1 MSDLHWSLI
10 GLGAMVV
17 AGVLLYNWWQ
27 EREHR
32 RRAEQAFE
40 APPRDILLDP
50 LTESRPEPGLAAR
63 GERGALADVPPLS
76 VDVAEPPVPESVG
89 EAISG
94 DGIPFSSDETPGG
107 SSEDWPE
114 TIVAQPH
121 RIPEPAPEPAG
132 LVTECEAV
140 LLRETPFGEG
150 FVRDVQEAIGALTP
164 HPILEAFDDRTGT
177 WAAVDGAVPHPCHRI
192 RAVMGLADRQGAV
205 HREQLEAFAAVLRHL
220 AAAEVV
226 SLSLPDLDVVEA
238 QARTLDAFLYQVDGL
253 VVLRVVARA
262 GKRFLGT
269 RIRALAESSGLK
281 LRPDGQFHLEDAQ
294 GQSLFTLDNKG
305 QEPFFPD
312 SMRTLNTSE
321 IAFNLDVPRSAGG
334 IAGFDRMVHIAKL
347 FATSLDAVL
356 LTEGG
361 REPQTD
367 GDLEKV
373 RVDVAKM
380 YERMDSA
387 GLPAGSAQMKRLLA

>member
-50 LTESRPEPGLAAR
+50 LTESRLEPGFAAR
-63 GERGALADVPPLS
+63 DERGALADVPPLP

-94 DGIPFSSDETPGG
+94 DRIPFSSDESPGG
-107 SSEDWPE
+107 SSEDSSE
-114 TIVAQPH
+114 TTVAQPQ
-121 RIPEPAPEPAG
+121 RIPGPAPEPAG

-140 LLRETPFGEG
+140 LLRETPLGEG

-164 HPILEAFDDRTGT
+164 HPTLEAFDDRTGT
-177 WAAVDGAVPHPCHRI
+177 WAAVEGEVPHPCHRI

-220 AAAEVV
+220 AAAEGV

-321 IAFNLDVPRSAGG
+321 IAFNLDVPRSTGG

-367 GDLEKV
+367 GDLERV

-387 GLPAGSAQMKRLLA
+387 GLPAGSVQMKRLLA